1 MYIGPKPDGI
11 GADLRL
17 AHIDHCAFDGLSAFN
32 DLDRTYF
39 GHLWELFGLPWEDAY
54 LAGRRTTFHDM
65 TGPMLGRLGP
75 LAEGFD
81 AAVLASSTPDAEP
94 GFPMPFLEHAL
105 DGIDTV
111 FAISDQGAAGAFTAL
126 RLTATTLPG
135 GSHGRALVLVMDQA
149 TVWQGPPI
157 PEDIRPTRDMAV
169 ALVLDRDGALG
180 APTVRQHAGVST
192 SDIVTLLRAEVE
204 EAGAFTAICRP
215 AFAPYWAKAGVS
227 ADVLPVPAGLPC
239 TGLWV
244 TLSEHCAHLPET
256 SDRKIVLADY
266 DPHLGYLSLCRLD
279 TAAASIRRF
288 PW

>member
-17 AHIDHCAFDGLSAFN
+17 AHIDHRAFDGLGTFN

-39 GHLWELFGLPWEDAY
+39 GHLWELFGLRWEDAY

-75 LAEGFD
+75 FAAGLD
-81 AAVLASSTPDAEP
+81 AAVIASSTPDAEP
-94 GFPMPFLEHAL
+94 GFPLPFLELAL

-111 FAISDQGAAGAFTAL
+111 FAIADQGAAGAFTAL
-126 RLTATTLPG
+126 RLTATTLPA

-149 TVWQGPPI
+149 TVLPGPPI

-169 ALVLDRDGALG
+169 ALVLDRAGARG
-180 APTVRQHAGVST
+180 VPRVRQHAGVST

-204 EAGAFTAICRP
+204 EAGAGAVTAICRP
-215 AFAPYWAKAGVS
+215 DFAPYWAKADVS
-227 ADVLPVPAGLPC
+227 ADILPVPAGLPC
-239 TGLWV
+239 TGPWV
-244 TLSEHCAHLPET
+244 TLSEHCADLAEPP
-256 SDRKIVLADY
+256 DRKIVLADY
-266 DPHLGYLSLCRLD
+266 DPRLGYLSLCRLD
-279 TAAASIRRF
+279 TAAT
-288 PW
+288 